1 VSDPQSKGAS
11 SKLLRSTKPAKP
23 SSKWRRRLKRFF
35 VGLAIAIPVAGLI
48 LWIAVHRYPW
58 LGPVI
63 ADNLRALL
71 GPERV
76 SRIED
81 FVYGLE
87 DTWNQWWRSD
97 EKPKAYW
104 EVPSTSAPP
113 PPPPPPS
120 SADAG
125 PPPPPPF
132 QPKDVGPLHGTLAA
146 QGDGVWVPVPD
157 PARPSAPPLMFKT
170 LIHPDR
176 KRPWAELFVVVMDL
190 TQIDLHLV
198 AGSAE
203 PRALTPEGR
212 KYERTGLIP
221 SEDQSRL
228 LAGFNGGFKMEHG
241 RWGMRIDGVTLIPGR
256 RHGCTIAKEKDHH
269 LVIAPWQDIEDRNES
284 FLWWRQTPPCMYLK
298 GERHGGLWDPDAK
311 GWGAAL
317 EGDTVIRR
325 SAFGL
330 DENREKLFV
339 SVSNHTTARAIAD
352 GMHHAGAADV
362 AQLDVNW
369 SFPRFVVFPEDRGKR
384 YTRSLFEG
392 FEVDEDD
399 YLRDPNARDFFYV
412 LRQTPSG
419 S

>member
-1 VSDPQSKGAS
+1 MSV
-11 SKLLRSTKPAKP
+11 L
-23 SSKWRRRLKRFF
+23 
-35 VGLAIAIPVAGLI
+35 V

-58 LGPVI
+58 LGPLI

-97 EKPKAYW
+97 EAPKAYW
-104 EVPSTSAPP
+104 EVPTTSAAPP
-113 PPPPPPS
+113 PPPAS
-120 SADAG
+120 SADDS

-132 QPKDVGPLHGTLAA
+132 LPKDVGPLHGALAA

-157 PARPSAPPLMFKT
+157 PADPSAPPLMFKT

-176 KRPWAELFVVVMDL
+176 KRPWAELFVVAMDL
-190 TQIDLHLV
+190 TQIELHLV

-203 PRALTPEGR
+203 PRALTAEGR
-212 KYERTGLIP
+212 KYERSGLIP
-221 SEDQSRL
+221 DDDQKRL

-241 RWGMRIDGVTLIPGR
+241 RWGMRIDGVTLVQGR
-256 RHGCTIAKEKDHH
+256 AHGCTIAKEKAGQ
-269 LVIAPWQDIEDRNES
+269 LVIAPWQELEERHES
-284 FLWWRQTPPCMYLK
+284 FVWWRQTPPCMYLK
-298 GERHGGLWDPDAK
+298 GERHGGLWDPEAK

-330 DENREKLFV
+330 DEERKVLFV
-339 SVSNHTTARAIAD
+339 SVSNHTSARAIAD
-352 GMHHAGAADV
+352 GMHHAGAANV

-399 YLRDPNARDFFYV
+399 YLREPNARDFFYV
-412 LRQTPSG
+412 VREASAG
-419 S
+419 R

>member
-1 VSDPQSKGAS
+1 MSETRSA
-11 SKLLRSTKPAKP
+11 KLLRPTSTSQKPK
-23 SSKWRRRLKRFF
+23 SRWRRRLERVA
-35 VGLAIAIPVAGLI
+35 VGLAIAVPVGVLL
-48 LWIAVHRYPW
+48 LWIAVHRFPW
-58 LGPVI
+58 LGPLI
-63 ADNLRALL
+63 ADNLRSLL
-71 GPERV
+71 GAERV

-97 EKPKAYW
+97 EAPKAYW
-104 EVPSTSAPP
+104 EVPTGSAAVPEP
-113 PPPPPPS
+113 APS
-120 SADAG
+120 PSADAG

-132 QPKDVGPLHGTLAA
+132 QPKDVGPLHGALAA
-146 QGDGVWVPVPD
+146 QGDGVWVAVPD
-157 PARPSAPPLMFKT
+157 PAKPSAPPLMYKT

-176 KRPWAELFVVVMDL
+176 KRPWAELFVVAMDL
-190 TQIDLHLV
+190 TQIELHLV

-203 PRALTPEGR
+203 PRALTAEGR

-221 SEDQSRL
+221 IDHHDRL

-241 RWGMRIDGVTLIPGR
+241 RWGMRIDGVTLIDGR
-256 RHGCTIAKEKDHH
+256 PHGCTITKAEKGQ
-269 LVIAPWQDIEDRNES
+269 LSIAPWQEIEDRHEG
-284 FLWWRQTPPCMYLK
+284 FAWWRQTPPCMYLEGK
-298 GERHGGLWDPDAK
+298 RHGGLWDPEAK

-330 DENREKLFV
+330 DTDRKVLFV

-392 FEVDEDD
+392 FEVTEDD
-399 YLRDPNARDFFYV
+399 YLRDANARDFFYV
-412 LRQTPSG
+412 VQ
-419 S
+419 